1 MPYQSGSYRQLIA
14 GNEEEFGLHYL
25 ALKFPG
31 RRRRESAGR
40 QRQELLS
47 GLAETLNWSAGRT
60 KPHLGP
66 LSPGCQR
73 CVEGS
78 WSCLFINGQCNA
90 SCFYCP
96 APQDRRE
103 IPATNNLAFRYP
115 QAYATYLQRLGFRG
129 ASVSGGEPLLT
140 LNRTLAFLRAAR
152 EALGPDGHL
161 WLYTNGMLLTREIA
175 ARLAAAGLD
184 EIRFDIGATGYRCH
198 KIAAAAGLIR
208 VVSVEI
214 PAVPEA
220 LPTLKQILPKL
231 PRLGVNHL
239 NLHQLRLTRHNFRQL
254 SERNYTFLHGEKVTV
269 LDSELAA
276 LEILRFVGQNDLPLP
291 VNYCSFVFKHRHQKA
306 AARSRA
312 AALEVRPWETVTVA
326 GYIRKLE
333 LLAQPERLLRQIALW
348 QQTGADPALW
358 NLLPDQTR
366 LQLAPSLLGSISWQR
381 QKLSVSY
388 DQVSLAHQGRPERG
402 DWELPFEPGPVAS
415 VVRRPAS
422 PEFLLGRSGA
432 GRFASSWLGASP
444 AALLP
449 VGQRALA
456 SWELLEEGLQAYF

>member
-1 MPYQSGSYRQLIA
+1 MSHLSSSNRQLIA
-14 GNEEEFGLHYL
+14 GNEDEFGLHYL

-31 RRRRESAGR
+31 RRRRGSASA
-40 QRQELLS
+40 QRQELLVEL
-47 GLAETLNWSAGRT
+47 GEDLNWSAGRT
-60 KPHLGP
+60 KPHLGE

-96 APQDRRE
+96 APQDRKDL
-103 IPATNNLAFRYP
+103 PATNNLAFKHP
-115 QAYATYLQRLGFRG
+115 QAYATYLRRLGFRG

-140 LNRTLAFLRAAR
+140 LNRTLAFLRATR

-161 WLYTNGMLLTREIA
+161 WLYTNGILLTREIA
-175 ARLAAAGLD
+175 AQLAAAGLD
-184 EIRFDIGATGYRCH
+184 EIRFDIGATGYQCH
-198 KIAAAAGLIR
+198 KIAAAVGLIR
-208 VVSVEI
+208 VISVEI

-220 LPTLKQILPKL
+220 LASLKQILPEL

-276 LEILRFVGQNDLPLP
+276 LQILRFVRQNNLPLP

-306 AARSRA
+306 AARRRA
-312 AALEVRPWETVTVA
+312 AWLDARPRETITAA
-326 GYIRKLE
+326 GYLRKLE
-333 LLAQPERLLRQIALW
+333 LQARPEFLQRQVALW
-348 QQTGADPALW
+348 QQNGADPALW
-358 NLLPDQTR
+358 NLHPEQTR
-366 LQLAPSLLGSISWQR
+366 LQFAPGLLGSVNWQR
-381 QKLSVSY
+381 QRLSVSY
-388 DQVSLAHQGRPERG
+388 DQVSLAPQGRPKRG
-402 DWELPFEPGPVAS
+402 DWELPLEPGTIAS

-444 AALLP
+444 AESLP
-449 VGQRALA
+449 VDQRAFA
-456 SWELLEEGLQAYF
+456 SWEILAEGLQNYF